1 MQLVALEKCYN
12 NIKKKKKKKK
22 KKLHYMNGSLSS
34 DWAEQ

>member
-1 MQLVALEKCYN
+1 MQLVVLEKCYN
-12 NIKKKKKKKK
+12 IIKKKKKRE